1 MRAHNWRPGDLLPI
15 LISYP
20 TQTPVGTGFLTSKE
34 TIMTTITN
42 KQTLSNP
49 APAQPFS
56 LMFII
61 ETLFAVNLRE
71 KVDANTGGDKSD
83 AKYTWGM

>member
-1 MRAHNWRPGDLLPI
+1 
-15 LISYP
+15 
-20 TQTPVGTGFLTSKE
+20 
-34 TIMTTITN
+34 MTTITN
-42 KQTLSNP
+42 KQALPTH

-71 KVDANTGGDKSD
+71 QLDAKTSGDKSD
-83 AKYTWGM
+83 ASYTWGM

>member
-1 MRAHNWRPGDLLPI
+1 VD
-15 LISYP
+15 
-20 TQTPVGTGFLTSKE
+20 TGFFNFKGI
-34 TIMTTITN
+34 IMTTITN
-42 KQTLSNP
+42 KQNLSNP

-71 KVDANTGGDKSD
+71 QLDANTAGDKSD
-83 AKYTWGM
+83 AAYTWGM

>member
-1 MRAHNWRPGDLLPI
+1 
-15 LISYP
+15 
-20 TQTPVGTGFLTSKE
+20 
-34 TIMTTITN
+34 MTTITN
-42 KQTLSNP
+42 KQNLSNP

-71 KVDANTGGDKSD
+71 QIDAKTGGDKSD
-83 AKYTWGM
+83 ASYTWGM